1 MGCETVMF
9 SEVNSVNDLRYVHF
23 VVILFRQNSDKLKQF
38 GIYLKNLKLSTNKQY
53 WALVTKVCKKDTI
66 HSEDSFYVTFVNDN
80 NEVINLWIPCELC
93 GKDITVY
100 IFRTPDEELSL
111 EMNKVRDE
119 DKICKN
125 CKFYCHKDELCKYR
139 EMEMS
144 TEDSKICR
152 CGYFEMKDI
161 RKEK

>member
-1 MGCETVMF
+1 MF
-9 SEVNSVNDLRYVHF
+9 EEVHSVNDLRYVHF

-66 HSEDSFYVTFVNDN
+66 HSKDSFYVTFVNDN

-111 EMNKVRDE
+111 EMNKVKDE

-125 CKFYCHKDELCKYR
+125 CKFYCPNNQFCKYR
-139 EMEMS
+139 EIEMS

-152 CGYFEMKDI
+152 CGYFEMRYSGGKMDDTVS
-161 RKEK
+161 